1 MGAKSTQDEVGVDED
16 EAEATRIMEQ
26 LDQELAEQKKK
37 EDEQL
42 DYIKDPTKGKVYT
55 EKKIQE
61 AAKPCWTKLIG
72 YLGSFGVGGC
82 GPIVGFL
89 II

>member
-1 MGAKSTQDEVGVDED
+1 
-16 EAEATRIMEQ
+16 MEQ
-26 LDQELAEQKKK
+26 LDQELTVQKKQ

-42 DYIKDPTKGKVYT
+42 DYIKDPSKGKTFT
-55 EKKIQE
+55 EKKIQDS
-61 AAKPCWTKLIG
+61 AKPSWTKIIG
-72 YLGSFGVGGC
+72 YFGSFGVGGC